1 MHLGC
6 YSTPL
11 IPSPGGGNKGFS
23 LPRRKGVQEA
33 RAVLCLG
40 KPCGTGQTLRGFCPL
55 LYAVVIRTA
64 TVAVHFLVSLLFP
77 VF

>member
-33 RAVLCLG
+33 QGVLCLG
-40 KPCGTGQTLRGFCPL
+40 KPCGTGQTL
-55 LYAVVIRTA
+55 
-64 TVAVHFLVSLLFP
+64 
-77 VF
+77 